1 MHIQTLR
8 GRILETILSL
18 RFFIFQ
24 YGIVY
29 KLHLTGDDTSLAVH
43 FFSSYVSSNM
53 YSLRVGEKG
62 NFLCFAWGTPLLHY
76 VTASLPNVLIDWLYA
91 TLYVWGM
98 CSGRVVIFVII
109 IVVSH
114 IIIFQDF
121 DHLQA
126 VL

>member
-1 MHIQTLR
+1 MIHHLR
-8 GRILETILSL
+8 YIS
-18 RFFIFQ
+18 F
-24 YGIVY
+24 
-29 KLHLTGDDTSLAVH
+29 LAV
-43 FFSSYVSSNM
+43 SNM

-76 VTASLPNVLIDWLYA
+76 VTASLSNVLIDWLYA

-109 IVVSH
+109 NVVST